1 MAEPILH
8 GALGLK
14 KKNKH
19 DIRSHIDII
28 PIEYQVYTMELYHIE
43 VGCRAYLII
52 HNVHHLPQMHISKNR
67 RVFSEARMPDQYLI
81 H

>member
-28 PIEYQVYTMELYHIE
+28 PIEYQVYTMGLYHTE

-52 HNVHHLPQMHISKNR
+52 HNVHHLSQMHIEKPPS
-67 RVFSEARMPDQYLI
+67 VFGSSDAGI
-81 H
+81 NT